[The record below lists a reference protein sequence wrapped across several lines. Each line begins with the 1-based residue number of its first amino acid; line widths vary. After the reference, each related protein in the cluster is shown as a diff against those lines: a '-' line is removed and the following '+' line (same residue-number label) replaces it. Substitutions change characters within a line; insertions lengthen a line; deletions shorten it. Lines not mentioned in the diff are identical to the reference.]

1 MERKPFV
8 QRQLPGLLIG
18 FVIGLGVSLALGSG
32 GSVWPA
38 VALISSCV
46 LGSCL
51 VLISRSGIRVE
62 IFTREPIDVGTRR
75 GVIQAEVTRVRI

>member
-1 MERKPFV
+1 
-8 QRQLPGLLIG
+8 
-18 FVIGLGVSLALGSG
+18 
-32 GSVWPA
+32 
-38 VALISSCV
+38 
-46 LGSCL
+46 L